1 MNVDKGPDP
10 KLSIPRDGAAAVAS
24 PTIMQV
30 KQKIRN
36 VKNHNS
42 QPITK
47 SVDQYESEDRAMK
60 KKKSQPKKMSDDA
73 EENKAQAA

>member
-30 KQKIRN
+30 K
-36 VKNHNS
+36 
-42 QPITK
+42 
-47 SVDQYESEDRAMK
+47 
-60 KKKSQPKKMSDDA
+60 
-73 EENKAQAA
+73 